1 MRSAITVT
9 LGTLLLLG
17 ASAEST
23 YDRVWWES
31 TGKDERTQFVA
42 GYLDCAAYDDGNTR
56 LAEAQWNG
64 IEPEI
69 TRYYTSHPQMTR
81 RTVPSLILALGA
93 ASRSTDPAGER
104 YPEKHGIFDGDYWRQ
119 ITQSGRIGFVE
130 GYLACRTSGIEK
142 RQFAA
147 HTAAWYVSQI
157 DRTYRLTPED
167 GEDENDASKKIASII
182 QKLTR

>member
-1 MRSAITVT
+1 MA
-9 LGTLLLLG
+9 LGTVLLWG
-17 ASAEST
+17 ASAQST

-69 TRYYTSHPQMTR
+69 TRYYASHPQMTR

-93 ASRSTDPAGER
+93 ASRSTDPAGEP

-119 ITQSGRIGFVE
+119 ITPSGRIGFVE
-130 GYLACRTSGIEK
+130 GYLACRTSGLEK
-142 RQFAA
+142 HQFAA

-157 DRTYRLTPED
+157 DRTYRVTPED
-167 GEDENDASKKIASII
+167 DEDENDASKKIASII